1 MRFLFLLIGILF
13 PLSVFAQALG
23 QVGGGY
29 ASPIWAQACTVLPYC
44 NMGGQGVLI
53 VTGIIVEAVLWTIG
67 AGSAVVILYAAV
79 RMAASGASEEVL
91 SKSKKVIFYAALG
104 LLLAIMGSTIVNYV
118 FSLVG
123 NIASSV

>member
-1 MRFLFLLIGILF
+1 MRSFFLLIGILF
-13 PLSVFAQALG
+13 PSRVFAQALS

-44 NMGGQGVLI
+44 NMGGQGVFI

-67 AGSAVVILYAAV
+67 AGAVVVILYAAV
-79 RMAASGASEEVL
+79 RMISSGGSEEVL
-91 SKSKKVIFYAALG
+91 SKSKKVLFYAALG
-104 LLLAIMGSTIVNYV
+104 LLFAIMGSTIINFV

-123 NIASSV
+123 GVASSV